1 MIPKQIFLILL
12 CLHSLPGALS
22 ANEKPNFLFIFA
34 DDHCHDLIGAYG
46 AEVHTPNLDRL
57 VESGVSFSNAYS
69 MGSWTPA
76 VCAASRTMLNTGRSV
91 WRANQLNTHLAD
103 DVENENFWSQMLA
116 NAGYRTYMTG
126 KWHVSVAAQEV
137 FQTTADIRGG
147 MPNQVEAGYNRPIDP
162 ESYQQ
167 GWKPWDPSHGGFW
180 QGGKHWSEIVGDHG
194 VAFLDQASRE
204 DQPFFMYLAF
214 NAPHDPR
221 QSPKRY
227 VDLYPLDAITIPSNF
242 LPEYPYNEAMG
253 SGRSLRDERLAPF
266 PRTAYSVRVNRQ
278 EYYAIITHMDDQIG
292 RILDAL
298 EASGKADKTYI
309 FFTADHGLA
318 VGHHGLLGKQNMFE
332 HSMKPPLIVTGPDVP
347 SQKIIE
353 TPVYYQD
360 IMATTLDLA
369 EVEKKDHIEFKS
381 LMPLILNETQQQYRS
396 IYGAYLDTQ
405 RMLRQGK
412 YKLIHYP
419 IVDKQ
424 LLFNLED
431 DPSETVNLA
440 TNPEYQSV
448 VKQMSAELR
457 RLEVELSEGG
467 KIEGKYF
474 YRPLNSSQ

>member
-1 MIPKQIFLILL
+1 
-12 CLHSLPGALS
+12 
-22 ANEKPNFLFIFA
+22 
-34 DDHCHDLIGAYG
+34 
-46 AEVHTPNLDRL
+46 
-57 VESGVSFSNAYS
+57 
-69 MGSWTPA
+69 
-76 VCAASRTMLNTGRSV
+76 
-91 WRANQLNTHLAD
+91 
-103 DVENENFWSQMLA
+103 
-116 NAGYRTYMTG
+116 
-126 KWHVSVAAQEV
+126 
-137 FQTTADIRGG
+137 
-147 MPNQVEAGYNRPIDP
+147 
-162 ESYQQ
+162 
-167 GWKPWDPSHGGFW
+167 
-180 QGGKHWSEIVGDHG
+180 
-194 VAFLDQASRE
+194 LDQASRE
-204 DQPFFMYLAF
+204 DAPFFMYLAF

-298 EASGKADKTYI
+298 EASGKADETYV

-347 SQKIIE
+347 SQRIIE

-474 YRPLNSSQ
+474 NSSLNSSQ